1 MRIPLSV
8 KEIEIRG
15 NGRGGLANRK
25 EAPEEDPF
33 SSLAADPSLKIDASL
48 PRVVSSLLA
57 FHPIVFLLFGEGA
70 GVAREYGRQWT
81 ATGKTWLVQKA
92 RRNCRTRSGCRPFP
106 RCTATPLGGLLVS
119 CTPTTRLL

>member
-57 FHPIVFLLFGEGA
+57 FHPIVFLLFWRRSRC
-70 GVAREYGRQWT
+70 RERIW
-81 ATGKTWLVQKA
+81 ATMDGH
-92 RRNCRTRSGCRPFP
+92 R
-106 RCTATPLGGLLVS
+106 
-119 CTPTTRLL
+119 